1 MACWDFFVI
10 LSNSQKNNFRC
21 GCPHPLRRLLI
32 PIEMMFFLIWA
43 VELCAHSPGK
53 IAIIF
58 QSVELLSGGDR
69 DRAQIVGSAARVRQ
83 VEKSDVVLTFGL
95 VAIAAPDRSR
105 VDGFD
110 PLLELVEQVPDRG
123 PGWNC
128 ARSGSFARRLQRRW
142 ARSGLRR
149 LKLIAK
155 VRRNVPEALG
165 GVDEV
170 RMEPMRNLGT
180 TSTTLSTALVLLVL
194 VVDDVLVH
202 AKPLEDIPEE
212 AWNSRGHVWWG
223 EPVGLC
229 RRAITVCF

>member
-1 MACWDFFVI
+1 
-10 LSNSQKNNFRC
+10 
-21 GCPHPLRRLLI
+21 
-32 PIEMMFFLIWA
+32 MMFFLIWA

-105 VDGFD
+105 VDGLD

-128 ARSGSFARRLQRRW
+128 ARSGSFARRLQRR
-142 ARSGLRR
+142 
-149 LKLIAK
+149 
-155 VRRNVPEALG
+155 
-165 GVDEV
+165 
-170 RMEPMRNLGT
+170 
-180 TSTTLSTALVLLVL
+180 
-194 VVDDVLVH
+194 
-202 AKPLEDIPEE
+202 
-212 AWNSRGHVWWG
+212 
-223 EPVGLC
+223 
-229 RRAITVCF
+229 